1 MKTTMIIKN
10 SNVKFL
16 EDTKAPKI
24 IIDSEKF
31 FNDLNAELVKRYKLE
46 IETALENSKKSL
58 SKAREE
64 LKKVA
69 IDSIEYEKISKR
81 INNLT
86 DNVAGL
92 ETLLPQIVEESK
104 KYNSHVPTSD
114 IAEIVKF
121 YSMLYSKTS
130 GINPASGKIEKA
142 HLIGTKNLFRLC
154 KEYANTYENVSDWS
168 EERSK
173 AFKTLKEE
181 LVKIGS
187 RLDGDATTNRKKF
200 VYAVSAKDINRLVA
214 LCTRRDD
221 HNRNSGKFGEKIV
234 SFDAFENALICG
246 IFRMDKSALVGNNEI
261 EW

>member
-10 SNVKFL
+10 SNVTFL

-31 FNDLNAELVKRYKLE
+31 FSDLNAELAKRYKLE
-46 IETALENSKKSL
+46 TETALENSKKSL
-58 SKAREE
+58 AKAHDE
-64 LKKVA
+64 LKNVSV
-69 IDSIEYEKISKR
+69 DSVEYDKISKR
-81 INNLT
+81 IDNLT
-86 DNVAGL
+86 DKIGGL
-92 ETLLPQIVEESK
+92 ETVLPQIVEESK
-104 KYNSHVPTSD
+104 KYESYTPTSD

-121 YSMLYSKTS
+121 YSMLYSKTA
-130 GINPASGKIEKA
+130 GTKENKLIKA
-142 HLIGTKNLFRLC
+142 HISGTKNFFRLC
-154 KEYANTYENVSDWS
+154 KEYANTYENSAEWS

-173 AFKTLKEE
+173 AFKTLKDE

-187 RLDGDATTNRKKF
+187 RLNGDATTNRKKF
-200 VYAVSAKDINRLVA
+200 VYAVSAKDVNRLVA

-221 HNRNSGKFGEKIV
+221 HNKNSGKFGEKTV

-246 IFRMDKSALVGNNEI
+246 VFRMDKSSLAGNNEI

>member
-10 SNVKFL
+10 SNVTFL

-46 IETALENSKKSL
+46 TETALENSKKSL
-58 SKAREE
+58 SKAHEE

-69 IDSIEYEKISKR
+69 VDSMEYEKISKR
-81 INNLT
+81 IDSLT
-86 DNVAGL
+86 EKIAGL

-104 KYNSHVPTSD
+104 KYKSHAPTSD
-114 IAEIVKF
+114 VAEIVKF
-121 YSMLYSKTS
+121 YSMLYSKTA
-130 GINPASGKIEKA
+130 GTKENKLIKA
-142 HLIGTKNLFRLC
+142 HISGTKNFFRLC
-154 KEYANTYENVSDWS
+154 KEYANTYENSAEWS

-200 VYAVSAKDINRLVA
+200 VYAVSAKDVNRLVA

-221 HNRNSGKFGEKIV
+221 HNRNSGKFGEKII

-246 IFRMDKSALVGNNEI
+246 IFRMDKSALAGNNEI